1 MKTCFDCLPCLI
13 RQTLDAART
22 LNLDDKKTG
31 ELLKQTLGLAQQFD
45 WNLPPPVIARDIH
58 RLIRE
63 ITGDPDPYLSQKTAH
78 MERAL
83 ELLPE
88 VEKAVADSE
97 DPFLTAVKFSIAGNA
112 MDLAAGTS
120 VETDVYKLFKE
131 ALGHS
136 IDRSAVIRFKETI
149 STARDVLFLADNCGE
164 IVFDRPL
171 LEQIG
176 AKVTVAV
183 RGAPVINDATL
194 ADAGRSGLTDRF
206 RVISNGADVPG
217 TWLPECSEKFI
228 MSFNYA
234 DLVVAKGQ
242 GNYETLSD
250 AERSV
255 FFLFLAKCPV
265 VADGLGIQT
274 NTFVIKET

>member
-31 ELLKQTLGLAQQFD
+31 ELLQQTLGLAQQFD